1 MNKEKLIA
9 YRQLAL
15 KRKADARENL
25 SREYLQPEDLDPH
38 WQQFDLISPLQKSA
52 LNLDSDLMII
62 LQDWNS
68 FDPNPSAK
76 KIKHDENLESKKFE
90 RENGYFPTVRTNINL
105 DKLLNNHF
113 RLKRSDIYITNLFVF
128 IKMGSS
134 QAQFLLMI

>member
-76 KIKHDENLESKKFE
+76 KIKHDENLESKKF
-90 RENGYFPTVRTNINL
+90 
-105 DKLLNNHF
+105 
-113 RLKRSDIYITNLFVF
+113 
-128 IKMGSS
+128 
-134 QAQFLLMI
+134 